1 MASLR
6 GIEQFFMQVR
16 RRYSLLERT
25 LNSASRVDRIWN
37 IYSLYN
43 PVVIQRLLN
52 IYRVFYNYA
61 KKGDDKK
68 TPAMRLGLAAGPVD
82 IGRIISF
89 RPD

>member
-1 MASLR
+1 M
-6 GIEQFFMQVR
+6 
-16 RRYSLLERT
+16 
-25 LNSASRVDRIWN
+25 SASEKGPTLPERPGWAPFG
-37 IYSLYN
+37 YSLYN